1 MGTTRQWRRA
11 AVGRSCMGITDT
23 QEQAADENA
32 QKQERLNELLG
43 AFREQLFPYRD
54 QIQPMFAEF
63 DERGDGHCEQDK
75 FKQLLD
81 QMGVEVDQDD
91 QDLIMESFFDPDV
104 EDQTRP

>member
-1 MGTTRQWRRA
+1 MGEASSGGQVMHGENRYTA
-11 AVGRSCMGITDT
+11 AEKAAEA

-32 QKQERLNELLG
+32 QRQERLNELLG

-63 DERGDGHCEQDK
+63 DERGDGHCEQER

-81 QMGVEVDQDD
+81 QMGVEVDQEDAE
-91 QDLIMESFFDPDV
+91 LIMESFFDPD
-104 EDQTRP
+104 